1 MAIRAVR
8 KWRGRVRF
16 DDKLATVLAQPL
28 DNAAGRAIAWRQIID
43 LLAQR
48 RATGDDPLS
57 DEARDVLRS
66 LRGSVPAHVRAE
78 AALAVSGR
86 PVSADLVALI
96 ADEPPAI
103 AAPLLSGAML
113 TAEEWLRLIPRFS
126 PSARALLRHRRDL
139 PDAVMQ
145 ALASFGAADFA
156 LDGAPAVE
164 VLPPAVASAAAESSG
179 DTQIRDLLARI
190 AAYRTRGTGEGAGT
204 DTAAEAASEEGGIA
218 ESFRFET
225 GADGVILWVDGIPR
239 GPVIGATIASVAE
252 SLDHGVD
259 GHAAGA
265 FRRRAPFRD
274 ARMTLPGGGP
284 GAGEWRISGVP
295 FFETATGAFQGYRGT
310 ARRPRAGESAAP
322 VEGGLYGSGL
332 APDSLRQLV
341 HELRTPLNAII
352 GFAEMIE
359 RQVLGPAARGYRA
372 RADDIIAQGRRLLE
386 VVDDLDTAAR
396 SAAATP
402 LPEEASF
409 ADVAT
414 LLAGLHERHEPVAAE
429 RGVRLDFRIAT
440 GLPHAEA
447 EPAAVERMCT
457 RLLAATIGLA
467 QPGETIIVR
476 LERPKG
482 DTQLR
487 LSVSRPHLLSGR
499 DERALLDP
507 GYSPDGD
514 WPDAPVLGLGFA
526 LRLIR
531 NLAAGIGGS
540 LDIRADAFHLRLPPR
555 GERAMRENG

>member
-1 MAIRAVR
+1 MV
-8 KWRGRVRF
+8 RVRF

-28 DNAAGRAIAWRQIID
+28 DSSAARATAWRQIVD

-48 RATGDDPLS
+48 TIAGDSLLT

-66 LRGSVPAHVRAE
+66 LRGSVPAEVRAE
-78 AALAVSGR
+78 AAIAIAGR

-96 ADEPPAI
+96 ADEPPAV
-103 AAPLLSGAML
+103 AAPLLSTVQL
-113 TAEEWLRLIPRFS
+113 PAEEWLRLIARFT

-139 PDAVMQ
+139 PEAVTQ

-156 LDGAPAVE
+156 LGGTPVVE
-164 VLPPAVASAAAESSG
+164 VLPPDGAPAEPPESSG

-190 AAYRTRGTGEGAGT
+190 AAYRTRGAANGGATGT
-204 DTAAEAASEEGGIA
+204 DADPDIAPEGTAVA
-218 ESFRFET
+218 ESFRFEA
-225 GADGVILWVDGIPR
+225 GADGIIQWVDGVPR

-284 GAGEWRISGVP
+284 ASGEWRISGVP

-310 ARRPRAGESAAP
+310 ARRPRTGESAAP
-322 VEGGLYGSGL
+322 AEGGLYGSGL

-341 HELRTPLNAII
+341 HELRTPLNAIV

-396 SAAATP
+396 SAAASP
-402 LPEEASF
+402 LPETASF
-409 ADVAT
+409 ADVVT

-467 QPGETIIVR
+467 QPGEAIIVR

-487 LSVSRPHLLSGR
+487 LSVSRPQLLYGR
-499 DERALLDP
+499 EERALLDP
-507 GYSPDGD
+507 GYTPDGD

-540 LDIRADAFHLRLPPR
+540 LDIRPDAFHLRLPPH
-555 GERAMRENG
+555 GEEAMRGKA